1 MGVSE
6 KGVRGI
12 LCAFYSFF
20 CKPKSVQDKI
30 SLIIKK
36 KNNEANKKKLND
48 SENDRSVSRWIGGRA
63 TEEQAVVQKWHV
75 VTSPV
80 TSRRPAG
87 YVAHGGR
94 ARVARGDLSQNH
106 ASAYVPS
113 HRAPRAAGTE
123 AENPASVPS
132 T

>member
-1 MGVSE
+1 M
-6 KGVRGI
+6 KQI
-12 LCAFYSFF
+12 
-20 CKPKSVQDKI
+20 
-30 SLIIKK
+30 
-36 KNNEANKKKLND
+36 KKKLND

-80 TSRRPAG
+80 TSRCPAG

-123 AENPASVPS
+123 AENPAPVPS
-132 T
+132 TY